1 MIMNDYPRRQSA
13 LPDTIKVLLVEDDD
27 AYVSL
32 LSKML
37 RRAKNVRFMAERV
50 DSLQKAVDY
59 LSNNNVDVILLDLH
73 LPDGHGL
80 DTLDFL
86 HDLLSENAV
95 VVLTSLDDESAG
107 IKALQKGAQD
117 YIVKANVTDDM
128 LTRSISYAI
137 ERHILLMER
146 KQVEKVKEEV
156 ISVVSHELRGPLTA
170 IINSLSLIADGET
183 GEISEQTKK
192 LIGIAYRSSER
203 LLRLANDMLDI
214 GKIESGKMEFNF
226 QICELAPLLE
236 QSIDAN
242 RSYAKQF
249 NVQIELDNTI
259 PDAKV
264 KVDCDRLI
272 QILTNLITNA
282 AKFSPPDS
290 EINISLSRY
299 NHSIRISVE
308 DKGPGIP
315 EDFRHRIFDK
325 FAQSQMPGMRRKDG
339 AGLGLSIAKMLVELM
354 GGSIG
359 FKTETNVGTTFYF
372 DLPEYN
378 DDDLK
383 NA

>member
-1 MIMNDYPRRQSA
+1 MNDYPKIQSH
-13 LPDTIKVLLVEDDD
+13 LPDSIKVLLVEDDD

-37 RRAKNVRFMAERV
+37 RRAKNSRFIVERV
-50 DSLQKAVDY
+50 GSLQKAVDY
-59 LSNNNVDVILLDLH
+59 LSSSKVDVILLDLH

-80 DTLDFL
+80 ETLDLL
-86 HDLLSENAV
+86 HDLISENPI

-107 IKALQKGAQD
+107 ITALQKGAQD

-156 ISVVSHELRGPLTA
+156 ISVVSHELRSPLTA
-170 IINSLSLIADGET
+170 IINSLILIADGET
-183 GEISEQTKK
+183 GEISEQTRK
-192 LIGIAYRSSER
+192 LINIAYRSSER
-203 LLRLANDMLDI
+203 LLRLTNDMLDI

-226 QICELAPLLE
+226 QICELTPLLE
-236 QSIDAN
+236 QSIEAN
-242 RSYAKQF
+242 RSYAEQL
-249 NVQIELDNTI
+249 NVQIILNNI
-259 PDAKV
+259 VPDAKV
-264 KVDCDRLI
+264 NVDCDRLI

-282 AKFSPPDS
+282 AKFSPS
-290 EINISLSRY
+290 NGEIKVSFSRY
-299 NHSIRISVE
+299 NHTIRVSVE

-325 FAQSQMPGMRRKDG
+325 FAQAQMPGARRKDG
-339 AGLGLSIAKMLVELM
+339 AGLGLSIAKMLIEYM

-359 FKTETNVGTTFYF
+359 FETEIDVGTTFYF
-372 DLPEYN
+372 DLPEYY